1 MKTYPEFKHE
11 SPSVTPKDNFNTLD
25 FNQYEASPSGKGQ
38 EVQSS
43 SHVDLMGRDII
54 ERLWMNKL

>member
-1 MKTYPEFKHE
+1 MKTYPKFKHE
-11 SPSVTPKDNFNTLD
+11 SPSVTLEDNFNTLD
-25 FNQYEASPSGKGQ
+25 FNQYESSPSGKAQ

-43 SHVDLMGRDII
+43 SHVDLMGGDII